1 MVAGVLP
8 SKYSSTFLG
17 LIESYKAQMV
27 KATND
32 EARAEKAL
40 TSIFKDMMTAYAG
53 QIVGTPYEFPSHHI
67 SIREPFDYYQMAN
80 AYIGSLIEFDRSI
93 LRYPERW
100 TAVQEALERGEN
112 VVMLG
117 NHQSEGDAAFI
128 PLLTEVSHPGL
139 GERVTY
145 VAGDR
150 VVTDLLCKPF
160 SMGKNLLCVHSKKH
174 MDDDPALK
182 PAKMKQNLNTVKAMG
197 KLLKG
202 GGLCMWIAP
211 AGGRDRRGPDGSI
224 VPDKFDPAAVEMM
237 RKLGTKKTAAK
248 THFYPLA
255 MATYD
260 IMPPPAAKEKAVGE
274 ERIVNYTGA
283 GLSLGAEI
291 DVDPATAEWAKGLPE
306 DADLTQALAN
316 HVWEKVNEEYKAIEA
331 CNVPGGGDVP
341 LPSNAVRPVRPPSV
355 PVF

>member
-1 MVAGVLP
+1 MTRWSETDV
-8 SKYSSTFLG
+8 
-17 LIESYKAQMV
+17 
-27 KATND
+27 
-32 EARAEKAL
+32 RAN
-40 TSIFKDMMTAYAG
+40 
-53 QIVGTPYEFPSHHI
+53 V
-67 SIREPFDYYQMAN
+67 
-80 AYIGSLIEFDRSI
+80 
-93 LRYPERW
+93 
-100 TAVQEALERGEN
+100 VLERGLRIPE
-112 VVMLG
+112 VV
-117 NHQSEGDAAFI
+117 
-128 PLLTEVSHPGL
+128 
-139 GERVTY
+139 R
-145 VAGDR
+145 
-150 VVTDLLCKPF
+150 
-160 SMGKNLLCVHSKKH
+160 
-174 MDDDPALK
+174 
-182 PAKMKQNLNTVKAMG
+182 
-197 KLLKG
+197 
-202 GGLCMWIAP
+202 
-211 AGGRDRRGPDGSI
+211 GGRTSPNEEDSPVLMRKTTRL
-224 VPDKFDPAAVEMM
+224 FTAAVEMM

-306 DADLTQALAN
+306 DADLTRALAN